1 MEDLKKVWQALLTPP
16 ILISAVGM
24 GCLILAVGI
33 MGARVLFA
41 RGDDAQANS
50 ALTVIAGQ
58 TSTPYVPTP
67 TATRFPTATSNIH
80 PTPLPGMIGVGS
92 TVQIF
97 GTEGSGLN
105 IRSEAGLTGTVRFVA
120 LDSEIFEVRDG
131 PQVVNDITWWFL
143 VTPLDESRNGWAAA
157 DYLSLVSSE
166 GN

>member
-1 MEDLKKVWQALLTPP
+1 MEELRKVWQALLSPP

-24 GCLILAVGI
+24 GCLILAAGI
-33 MGARVLFA
+33 LGARVLA
-41 RGDDAQANS
+41 GGGSAPESA
-50 ALTVIAGQ
+50 ALTVVAGA

-67 TATRFPTATSNIH
+67 TATRFPTPTSNVH

-92 TVQIF
+92 TVQIT

-105 IRSEAGLTGTVRFVA
+105 IRSGAGLTSSVNFVA

-131 PQVVNDITWWFL
+131 PQVINDITWWYL

-157 DYLSLVSSE
+157 DYLSLVTSE

>member
-1 MEDLKKVWQALLTPP
+1 MEELKKVWQALLSPP

-24 GCLILAVGI
+24 GCLILAMGI
-33 MGARVLFA
+33 LGARLLS
-41 RGDDAQANS
+41 GNGGEAQANS

-67 TATRFPTATSNIH
+67 TATRFPTSTPNMRPS
-80 PTPLPGMIGVGS
+80 PLPGMIGVGS

-105 IRSEAGLTGTVRFVA
+105 IRSEPGLTGTVRFVA
-120 LDSEIFEVRDG
+120 LDSEIFEVQDG

-143 VTPLDESRNGWAAA
+143 VTPLDENRNGWAAA
-157 DYLSLVSSE
+157 NYLSLVSSE
-166 GN
+166 SN

>member
-1 MEDLKKVWQALLTPP
+1 MEELKKVWQALLSPP

-33 MGARVLFA
+33 LGIGWLTGG
-41 RGDDAQANS
+41 GDGAQADS

-67 TATRFPTATSNIH
+67 TATRFPTATSNLR
-80 PTPLPGMIGVGS
+80 PSPLPGMIGVGS

-105 IRSEAGLTGTVRFVA
+105 IRSEPGLTGTVRFVA
-120 LDSEIFEVRDG
+120 LDSEIFEVQDG
-131 PQVVNDITWWFL
+131 PQTVNDITWWFL

-157 DYLSLVSSE
+157 NYLSLVSSE
-166 GN
+166 SN

>member
-1 MEDLKKVWQALLTPP
+1 MEDLKKVWQALLSPP

-24 GCLILAVGI
+24 GCLILAAAILGT
-33 MGARVLFA
+33 RVLFSS
-41 RGDDAQANS
+41 GDSAQADS

-67 TATRFPTATSNIH
+67 TATRFPTDTPNMRPS
-80 PTPLPGMIGVGS
+80 PLPGMIGVGS

-131 PQVVNDITWWFL
+131 PQEVNDITWWFL

-157 DYLSLVSSE
+157 NYLSLVSSE
-166 GN
+166 DN